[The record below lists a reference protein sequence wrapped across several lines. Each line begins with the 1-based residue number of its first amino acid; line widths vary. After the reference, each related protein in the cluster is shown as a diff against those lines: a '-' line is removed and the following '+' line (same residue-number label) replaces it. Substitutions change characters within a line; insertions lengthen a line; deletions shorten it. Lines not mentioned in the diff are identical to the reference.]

1 MIADLWKRAF
11 VDNDT
16 DLTVQETDAVLQ
28 IGVQVYGTNSIFE
41 KFAASDSDFTESEQR
56 VIDTAARAFIER
68 NEFVQEEDIIY
79 RGARGD
85 ILNMPLSTI
94 TYKEW
99 S

>member
-1 MIADLWKRAF
+1 MIADIWKRAF

-16 DLTVQETDAVLQ
+16 DLTEQEKDAVFQ
-28 IGVQVYGTNSIFE
+28 IGIQLYGSESLFE
-41 KFAASDSDFTESEQR
+41 KFAGTDADFTESEQGE
-56 VIDTAARAFIER
+56 IDTAARAFIER
-68 NEFVQEEDIIY
+68 YQLLQEEDIIY

-94 TYKEW
+94 TFKEW